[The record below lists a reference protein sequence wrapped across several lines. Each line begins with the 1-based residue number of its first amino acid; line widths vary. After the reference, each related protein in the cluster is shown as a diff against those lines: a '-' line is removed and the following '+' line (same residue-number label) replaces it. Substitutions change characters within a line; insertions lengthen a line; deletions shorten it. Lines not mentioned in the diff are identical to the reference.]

1 MDKVIPF
8 YSKVTLKFARKTV
21 EFRRDSEFLVHGSL
35 HKNIE
40 KQVTIKHISKK
51 SEGNLTNNRFAAEA
65 AIIIIVIIT

>member
-21 EFRRDSEFLVHGSL
+21 EFRPDSEFLVHGSL

-40 KQVTIKHISKK
+40 KQVTIKDVSKK
-51 SEGNLTNNRFAAEA
+51 SEGNLTNNRFATET

>member
-8 YSKVTLKFARKTV
+8 YSKVTLKFTRKTV
-21 EFRRDSEFLVHGSL
+21 EFRTDSELLVHGSL

-51 SEGNLTNNRFAAEA
+51 SEGNRFATEA